1 MEGELP
7 NLRYFLAYLV
17 VFASVVWVFYI
28 VPSQAVEEWTA
39 QLSAGLLNVFGLGAS
54 WVATSEAPTLV
65 LQGQRDIE
73 VYIIREC
80 TALNVVGVMMGLIL
94 PLRDSVI
101 ARLKGIALSAALL
114 FSLNIPRIALTVYLS
129 AFDTWPFSLV
139 PYNGLETYHY
149 PISFAFGVV
158 GVAITVLAVS
168 AWTTPGLADT
178 LVGFVEGARFLLGSV
193 VKKVTH

>member
-1 MEGELP
+1 MERELP
-7 NLRYFLAYLV
+7 DLRYFLAYLV
-17 VFASVVWVFYI
+17 VFASVVWVFYV
-28 VPSQAVEEWTA
+28 VPSQAVEELTA

-54 WVATSEAPTLV
+54 WVSTGEAPTLV

-178 LVGFVEGARFLLGSV
+178 LVRFVEGARFLLGSV
-193 VKKVTH
+193 VKKVTR